1 VLSAVLVCSVAS
13 AAELFRVATYNLD
26 NYLEAPTGA
35 RPVKSSEGKA
45 KIREGLRA
53 LQADVVALEEMGSA
67 HALLELR
74 QSLQQEGWDYPYWE
88 HVTGF
93 DTNIHVA
100 VLSRFPITAR
110 RPHTNDSFLL
120 FGRRFRVSRG
130 FAEVDIQVNPHYAF
144 TLIAAHLKSRR
155 PVPEADET
163 ELREQEA
170 MRLREWIDVRL
181 MTDPNANLI
190 VLGDLNDVKD
200 AKSTRAVMGR
210 GKRGLIDTRPAERNG
225 DNQPNPNPRY
235 DPRNITWTHYYGKE
249 DSYSR
254 IDYILL
260 SQGMAREWSKQDTY
274 VLALPNWGIASDH
287 RPIVAGFWAE
297 DK

>member
-1 VLSAVLVCSVAS
+1 VS
-13 AAELFRVATYNLD
+13 
-26 NYLEAPTGA
+26 
-35 RPVKSSEGKA
+35 
-45 KIREGLRA
+45 
-53 LQADVVALEEMGSA
+53 
-67 HALLELR
+67 
-74 QSLQQEGWDYPYWE
+74 
-88 HVTGF
+88 GF

-130 FAEVDIQVNPHYAF
+130 FSEVEIQVNPRYTF

-155 PVPEADET
+155 PVPEADEA

-170 MRLREWIDVRL
+170 IRLREWIDARL
-181 MTDPNANLI
+181 TADPNANLI

-200 AKSTRAVMGR
+200 AKSTRVVIGR

-225 DNQPNPNPRY
+225 DDQPNPNPRY

-260 SQGMAREWSKQDTY
+260 SHGMAKEWSKQDTY
-274 VLALPNWGIASDH
+274 VLTLANWGVASDH

-297 DK
+297 DRPGVSP